1 MEDPRWEALR
11 PGGLRFVYGNGQ
23 HPPGLDSF
31 LLASLPRLKPGWKVC
46 DLGCG
51 TGLLGL
57 LLLQRQ
63 RALAVTG
70 LDIQPEA
77 VRLGKLAAAENRMED
92 RLFFRLEDLRE
103 TALPAGSFDL
113 AVCNPPYFPPSA
125 GPLPKGEARRTAR
138 TEEACTLEDVCR
150 AAGRLLRW
158 GGAFCLVHKP
168 ERLTDLLCALRGEG
182 LEPKRLRLVSLRPER
197 APSLLLLE
205 ARRGG
210 KPGLAV
216 EEPLILE
223 NPDGSPTAEL
233 NRIYFREEAP
243 L

>member
-1 MEDPRWEALR
+1 MGGPRWEALR

-70 LDIQPEA
+70 LDIQPGA